1 MSDTL
6 TVEEVTYRATWERL
20 GEAVRAHAPGV
31 VEALLFGSVA
41 RREDRAGSDVD
52 ILLVWPNGTDD
63 DTLLVGSFET
73 GRAIGE
79 IIGRP
84 CIPLNFTEGDYRNI
98 PQRSPGF
105 AAALE
110 RDGIRLLG
118 E

>member
-1 MSDTL
+1 M
-6 TVEEVTYRATWERL
+6 TVDEATYQATRARL
-20 GEAVRAHAPGV
+20 GEAVRTHAPGV